1 MLLACAEGF
10 TSVCV
15 CVAHKVT
22 ELDKQMEEEAKILDS
37 LKEASALKSVAE
49 LAKEILYTEPLV
61 TGSVSR
67 Y

>member
-1 MLLACAEGF
+1 M
-10 TSVCV
+10 S
-15 CVAHKVT
+15 VAHKVT
-22 ELDKQMEEEAKILDS
+22 ELDKQLEEEAKILDS